1 MLSSFQSL
9 EQSVS
14 FPVTGD
20 ESFSISVND
29 GRKYQVGGIIS
40 HSFEVVRDTDESLHL
55 SEILGFDLLK
65 WRTEL
70 QLLLSERFMR

>member
-20 ESFSISVND
+20 ESFCISVDD

>member
-9 EQSVS
+9 EQSVG
-14 FPVTGD
+14 FPVTGN

-29 GRKYQVGGIIS
+29 GRKYQVGGIVS
-40 HSFEVVRDTDESLHL
+40 HSFEIVGYTDESLHL
-55 SEILGFDLLK
+55 SEILGFNLFK

-70 QLLLSERFMR
+70 QLLLSKRFKR

>member
-20 ESFSISVND
+20 ESFSISVDD

-55 SEILGFDLLK
+55 SKILGFDLLK
-65 WRTEL
+65 RRTEL

>member
-20 ESFSISVND
+20 ESFSISVDD

-70 QLLLSERFMR
+70 QLLLSERFKR